1 MLKLAPR
8 LYQQTI
14 LGSCISKNTMVVL
27 PTGLG
32 KTMVAMMTA
41 VVRRKENPGSK
52 VLFVSP
58 TRPLVEQHA
67 RTFSE
72 GLEEPGEIAVFTGS
86 VPAAKR
92 QKLWESAD
100 YIFST
105 PQGLENDVM
114 ARRISLKEVSLFVV
128 DEAHRAT
135 GDYAYVFLAQRYKAQ
150 SRNERILAL
159 TASPGAKLDQIME
172 VVENLHIE
180 EIEIRTPE
188 DPDVAPYVQ
197 DVELSWIPVKFPD
210 EFNSILRYL
219 KDCHRSKLELIKEYG
234 YISRIQMNKMELLKL
249 QGQLHGRMAS
259 GERDFEIL
267 KSISLLAEAMKVE
280 HAIELLESQGLFQC
294 REYMEKLERESLTSK
309 TKAVKNLVKDLNFRS
324 ALIGCRKLSIAEAA
338 HPKLTKLKEMI
349 SDIVVED
356 TTKVIVFTQ
365 YRTSAERIKE
375 ILDPLEHVQ
384 SEIFVGQAKKR
395 GKGMSQKEQ
404 IALLDKF
411 RNGEFNVLIAT
422 SVAEE
427 GLDIPKVDEV
437 IFYEPIPSA
446 IRSIQRRGRTGRS
459 AKGAVKVL
467 MTKGTRDEAYRWSA
481 HHKEK
486 AMYKHLKNLG
496 NRMKEKLAQKPKE
509 QNTLN
514 QYVESDIAMYV
525 DHREKGSQVMKNL
538 INSGVQL
545 TSHQLPIGDYQLST
559 RVCVEF
565 KTVEDF
571 VNSIVDGRLFEQLV
585 NMKKHFSKPLLII
598 QGKEDMYSI
607 RKIHPNAIRGALGT
621 IATKICIP
629 VLQTRDANETSEL
642 LLSIAKKEQDE
653 VGHEFKPHG
662 NKRPITTSEIQEH
675 IVSSLPGVGYSLAK
689 PLLEKFKNVKSIVNA
704 SEEELRE
711 IELIGEKKA
720 KAILEALEKE
730 YSGNKL

>member
-14 LGSCISKNTMVVL
+14 LGSCIGKNTLVVL

-41 VVRRKENPGSK
+41 VIRLKENPGKK
-52 VLFVSP
+52 VLFVAP

-67 RTFSE
+67 RTFRES
-72 GLEEPGEIAVFTGS
+72 LEEPGEIAVFTGS
-86 VPAAKR
+86 VVAAKR
-92 QKLWESAD
+92 QQLWETAQ

-105 PQGLENDVM
+105 PQGLENDLM
-114 ARRISLKEVSLFVV
+114 ARRISLKDVALLVV

-135 GDYAYVFLAQRYKAQ
+135 GDYSYVFLAQRYKAQ
-150 SRNERILAL
+150 ATAERILAL
-159 TASPGAKLDQIME
+159 TASPGAKLEQIME

-197 DVELSWIPVKFPD
+197 EVEVTWIPVHFPT
-210 EFNSILRYL
+210 EFESVLRYL
-219 KDCHRSKLELIKEYG
+219 KDCHRSKLELIKEFG
-234 YISRIQMNKMELLKL
+234 YINRIQMNKMELLQL
-249 QGQLHGRMAS
+249 QRELHGRMAS
-259 GERDFEIL
+259 GERDMEIL
-267 KSISLLAEAMKVE
+267 RSISLLAEAMKVE
-280 HAIELLESQGLFQC
+280 HAIELLESQGLYQC
-294 REYMEKLERESLTSK
+294 REYMEKMERESLTSK
-309 TKAVKNLVKDLNFRS
+309 TKAVKNLVRDLNFRS
-324 ALIGCRKLSIAEAA
+324 ALIGCRKLSMAGIA
-338 HPKLTKLKEMI
+338 HPKLLKLKEMI
-349 SDIVVED
+349 SESVTDN
-356 TTKVIVFTQ
+356 TKIIIFTQ
-365 YRTSAERIKE
+365 YRSSAQRIKE

-395 GKGMSQKEQ
+395 GMGMSQKEQ

-411 RNGEFNVLIAT
+411 REGGFNVLIAT

-427 GLDIPKVDEV
+427 GLDIPRVDEV

-446 IRSIQRRGRTGRS
+446 IRAIQRRGRTGRS
-459 AKGAVKVL
+459 AKGTVKVL

-486 AMYKHLKNLG
+486 AMYRHLKSLG
-496 NRMKEKLAQKPKE
+496 SKLKQKLAEKP
-509 QNTLN
+509 QTSLST
-514 QYVESDIAMYV
+514 YVESDIAMYV

-538 INSGVQL
+538 LQSGVQL
-545 TSHQLPIGDYQLST
+545 TSSQLTIGDYQLST

-585 NMKKHFSKPLLII
+585 NMKQHFSKPLLLI

-607 RKIHPNAIRGALGT
+607 RKVHPNAIRGALGS
-621 IATKICIP
+621 IATKLCIP
-629 VLQTRDANETSEL
+629 IIQTKDAHETAEL
-642 LLSIAKKEQDE
+642 LLHIAKKEQEE
-653 VGHEFKPHG
+653 VGHEFSPHG
-662 NKRPITTSEIQEH
+662 NKRPRTGKEIQEY
-675 IVSSLPGVGYSLAK
+675 IVSSFPGVGYGLAK
-689 PLLEKFKNVKSIVNA
+689 PLLKRFKTVKSIVNA
-704 SEEELRE
+704 SEEELKE
-711 IELIGEKKA
+711 VELIGEKKA
-720 KAILEALEKE
+720 KTIIESLEKE
-730 YSGNKL
+730 YSG